1 MWITDQR
8 NALDSNYICDH
19 ILTAFEIH
27 NRQIFIFFHHISE
40 VLFEQMIHINLIDR
54 RILWFKRH
62 DQVHARIDSVIQ
74 KGSHLA

>member
-27 NRQIFIFFHHISE
+27 NRQIFIFFRNSLGRQGTQRAATE
-40 VLFEQMIHINLIDR
+40 YCASVAALRVPCLNCYLFSIT
-54 RILWFKRH
+54 FPK
-62 DQVHARIDSVIQ
+62 
-74 KGSHLA
+74 